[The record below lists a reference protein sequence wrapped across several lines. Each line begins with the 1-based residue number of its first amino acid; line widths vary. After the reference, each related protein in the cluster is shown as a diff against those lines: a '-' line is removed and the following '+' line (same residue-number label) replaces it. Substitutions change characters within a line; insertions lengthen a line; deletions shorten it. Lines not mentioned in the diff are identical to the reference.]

1 MKAIATVLWL
11 GGIVTLCI
19 VASQNTSSA
28 PARFAAPDWMRAHI

>member
-1 MKAIATVLWL
+1 MKAIASILWL

-28 PARFAAPDWMRAHI
+28 PARFSGPSWIHAHL

>member
-1 MKAIATVLWL
+1 MKAIATILWF

-28 PARFAAPDWMRAHI
+28 PAKIAAPSWMRAHL